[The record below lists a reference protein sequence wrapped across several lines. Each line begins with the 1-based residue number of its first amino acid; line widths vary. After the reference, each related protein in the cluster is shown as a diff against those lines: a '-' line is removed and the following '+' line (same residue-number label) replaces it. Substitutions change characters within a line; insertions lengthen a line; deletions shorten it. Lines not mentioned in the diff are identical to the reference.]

1 MVPGIIPHTD
11 SFYMVP
17 SINTSNDNEMTNNKW
32 LTTKHQATN
41 NEQQA
46 TSDKMTKWQM
56 TTNKQEVTINQCCCK
71 SSTGWKAGSVTNSI
85 ATVHSESN
93 NHMNDA
99 RKTSWQ
105 WQRDM
110 QCARMTTSMHF
121 TDDLIA
127 KQCRQK
133 NRGRR
138 GDNRHNAMQRQR
150 LCSCYCIANG
160 VMAMAIWQFQFGN
173 SRGKILMDG

>member
-1 MVPGIIPHTD
+1 M
-11 SFYMVP
+11 
-17 SINTSNDNEMTNNKW
+17 SNDNETTNNKW
-32 LTTKHQATN
+32 LTTK
-41 NEQQA
+41 QQELMMRN
-46 TSDKMTKWQM
+46 KWQVTKQQM

-71 SSTGWKAGSVTNSI
+71 SSTGWKAGPVTNSI

-133 NRGRR
+133 NRGWR
-138 GDNRHNAMQRQR
+138 GDNGHNAMQRQR
-150 LCSCYCIANG
+150 LCSCYCIASG
-160 VMAMAIWQFQFGN
+160 VMTMAKLATTGAKPWWNGYN
-173 SRGKILMDG
+173 